1 MRAFSASLERLIEQ
15 FQSLPGIGHKT
26 AQRLAFHVLGL
37 SEERARAFAD
47 AIIDAKRSVC
57 QCSICYNLADS
68 MVCPICDNP
77 ERDTGMICV
86 VSDPR
91 DVAALERTHEYH
103 GVYHVLH
110 GVISPMNRIGPDDL
124 RIRELVAR
132 VAKGGVREVI
142 MATDPNTEGEAT
154 AMYVSRLLRPFDVK
168 ITRLAYGVP
177 VGGHLEYADEITLLR
192 ALDGRREF

>member
-15 FQSLPGIGHKT
+15 FESLPGIGHKT
-26 AQRLAFHVLGL
+26 AQRLAFYVLGL
-37 SEERARAFAD
+37 PDEAARAFAD
-47 AIIDAKRSVC
+47 AILDAKSAVRQCSVC
-57 QCSICYNLADS
+57 FNLSDS
-68 MVCPICDNP
+68 MVCPICDSP
-77 ERDTGMICV
+77 ERDTATICV

-103 GVYHVLH
+103 GRYHVLH
-110 GVISPMNRIGPDDL
+110 GVISPMNHIGPDDL
-124 RIRELVAR
+124 RIKELVAR
-132 VAKGGVREVI
+132 VAAGGISEVI

-168 ITRLAYGVP
+168 ITLLAYGVP

>member
-15 FQSLPGIGHKT
+15 FQSLPGIGNKT

-57 QCSICYNLADS
+57 QCTVCYNLADS

-77 ERDTGMICV
+77 ERDTTTICV

-110 GVISPMNRIGPDDL
+110 GVISPMNHIGPDDL
-124 RIRELVAR
+124 RIKELVSR
-132 VAKGGVREVI
+132 VAAGEVQEVI

-154 AMYVSRLLRPFDVK
+154 AMYVSRLLRPFNVK

>member
-15 FQSLPGIGHKT
+15 FESLPGIGHKT
-26 AQRLAFHVLGL
+26 AQRLAFYVLEL
-37 SEERARAFAD
+37 PDEAARAFAD
-47 AIIDAKRSVC
+47 AILDAKSAVRQCSVC
-57 QCSICYNLADS
+57 FNLSDS
-68 MVCPICDNP
+68 MVCPICDSP
-77 ERDTGMICV
+77 ERDTATICV

-103 GVYHVLH
+103 VRYHVLH
-110 GVISPMNRIGPDDL
+110 GVISPMNHIGPDDL
-124 RIRELVAR
+124 RIKELVAR
-132 VAKGGVREVI
+132 VAAGGISEVI